1 MKHINYKTLLIA
13 VLSICLCAY
22 TSSGQTGNKSTAQKS
37 PYERLLETQKE
48 YEAAMKKGDSLEVAE
63 MCYLMGKRYI
73 GLKDYTKAQ
82 QWFLRSLRIR
92 EPLGPSEDIGKIY
105 GQMAGFPIYSWQ
117 SPMGQHYN
125 YLSYLNFKAGTS
137 PRSKMEA
144 HKLWANFHLLS
155 WKHHQPLPHS
165 KQIGSLDSVLYYA
178 ELALRAAK
186 IEGNPLNIGGAYGYL
201 SGIWKLKN
209 NPEKS
214 NEYQQK
220 LLEVYTKAKLMN
232 NVMAVYKDTG
242 EELLKQNKPL
252 LAKPWLDKADSLAG
266 NVTDN
271 SLNEQLEEVYGL
283 YYEQTGQWKKAFQY
297 QKKGLGM
304 KKQEFDIQLNQAIQN
319 LLLLDKYEQEKAQFA
334 AQQKEMALQNKL
346 AAVVFILFLGAG
358 IAGVLFYWLFVK
370 YKKISKENAALVEEQ
385 THRTKNN
392 LQSVSALLNLQR
404 HQLSDPV
411 AVKTMEESLLRIEAM
426 LLAHH
431 KLYQGNRL
439 VEIQLI
445 KYLPD
450 LIKSVLR
457 SYHLES
463 IPTTYHLQ
471 DVWLHNDQ
479 AIPLGLIVNELTTN
493 ACKYAFQK
501 HTAPALSVSCSLHEG
516 IVSLA
521 FADNGPGFVS
531 ESQSASFGLK
541 LIHIM
546 SAKLKAESK
555 FNTTDGCHFEISFL
569 KKQKVKENNY
579 LKTQPIA

>member
-1 MKHINYKTLLIA
+1 MKQIGLKTLFIA
-13 VLSICLCAY
+13 TLGVCLCAY
-22 TSSGQTGNKSTAQKS
+22 TTNGQTAHKSTAPKS
-37 PYERLLETQKE
+37 PYERLVETQKE

-63 MCYLMGKRYI
+63 MCYIMGKRYI

-82 QWFLRSLRIR
+82 QWFLRALHIR
-92 EPLGPSEDIGKIY
+92 EPLGLSEDIGKIY
-105 GQMAGFPIYSWQ
+105 GQMAGFPIYLWQ

-165 KQIGSLDSVLYYA
+165 KQIGSLDSALYYA

-214 NEYQQK
+214 SEYQQK
-220 LLEVYTKAKLMN
+220 LLEVYTKAKLVN
-232 NVMAVYKDTG
+232 NLMALYKDIG

-252 LAKPWLDKADSLAG
+252 LAKPWLDKADSLAKS
-266 NVTDN
+266 VTDN
-271 SLNEQLEEVYGL
+271 SLNEQLEGIYAL

-297 QKKGLGM
+297 HKKGLEM
-304 KKQEFDIQLNQAIQN
+304 KKQEFESQLNQAIQN
-319 LLLLDKYEQEKAQFA
+319 LLLLDEHEKKKAQFA
-334 AQQKEMALQNKL
+334 SQQKEMALQNKL
-346 AAVVFILFLGAG
+346 AAVVFILFLVTG

-370 YKKISKENAALVEEQ
+370 YKKISEENAVLVKEQ
-385 THRTKNN
+385 IHRTKNS

-404 HQLSDPV
+404 HQLSDPA
-411 AVKTMEESLLRIEAM
+411 AVETLEESLGRIEAM

-431 KLYQGNRL
+431 KLYQGNTL
-439 VEIQLI
+439 VEIQLT

-450 LIKSVLR
+450 LVKNVLR
-457 SYHLES
+457 GYHLES
-463 IPTTYHLQ
+463 IPIRYHLQ
-471 DVWLHNDQ
+471 DIWLHSDQ

-501 HTAPALSVSCSLHEG
+501 HTAPTLSVSCSLQGG
-516 IVSLA
+516 IVSFV

-531 ESQSASFGLK
+531 NSGSASFGLR
-541 LIHIM
+541 LIHLM
-546 SAKLKAESK
+546 AAKLKAENK
-555 FNTTDGCHFEISFL
+555 FSTVDGCSFEINFH
-569 KKQKVKENNY
+569 KKQKVKENGH
-579 LKTQPIA
+579 LKPQPIA